1 MRRLIG
7 TAIPASCLAIA
18 LAFGA
23 TACKR
28 HKKPR
33 VETVEESSPALAAV
47 VNVADPRASTQL
59 LKGFYDVEQNAWRW
73 TMGKFSVTLRPPL
86 NAPQRGATLVVKFA
100 IPDAVLSHT
109 KSMTLS
115 ANVNGTQ
122 IPGETYSTPGDHT
135 YSKDVPSSALASDA
149 VTVDFAL
156 DKYLPPGTVDQR
168 ELGIVVTSIGFEA
181 K

>member
-1 MRRLIG
+1 V
-7 TAIPASCLAIA
+7 AIA
-18 LAFGA
+18 LLCGT

-28 HKKPR
+28 HKKPK
-33 VETVEESSPALAAV
+33 VETVEESTPALAAV
-47 VNVADPRASTQL
+47 VNVADPRASAQL

-100 IPDAVLSHT
+100 IPDAVLQHT

-115 ANVNGTQ
+115 ADVNGTK
-122 IPGETYSTPGDHT
+122 IPSETYNTAGDHT